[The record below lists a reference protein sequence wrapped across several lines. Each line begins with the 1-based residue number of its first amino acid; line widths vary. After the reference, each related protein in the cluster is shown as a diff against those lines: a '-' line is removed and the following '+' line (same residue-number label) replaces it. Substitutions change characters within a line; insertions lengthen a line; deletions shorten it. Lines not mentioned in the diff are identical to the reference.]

1 MRLCSFHASG
11 GKAAI
16 LVNILSDVEK
26 EILVDTLAKTVA
38 ELEVETLAITRGDVQ
53 TKRVVYKQVNSLT
66 TARRES

>member
-16 LVNILSDVEK
+16 
-26 EILVDTLAKTVA
+26 LAKTVA